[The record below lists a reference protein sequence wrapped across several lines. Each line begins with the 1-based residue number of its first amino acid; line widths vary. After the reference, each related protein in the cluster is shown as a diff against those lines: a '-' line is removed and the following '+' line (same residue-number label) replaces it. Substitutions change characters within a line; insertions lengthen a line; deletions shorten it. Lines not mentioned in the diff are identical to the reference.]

1 MIRGGTLE
9 VLVVGL
15 LILEEEAIAAV
26 VVAAVAVA
34 TVQAI
39 AEANLL
45 RVNPHNGH
53 QLNLQQNQFL
63 ALAPDLDP
71 VLYQD
76 WKLAAY
82 WKLEI
87 RDLVGFGSIA
97 YNSICCG
104 GMVFFRWATLDTLIV
119 HLF

>member
-26 VVAAVAVA
+26 VVVVAAAAVAVA

-53 QLNLQQNQFL
+53 QLNLQ
-63 ALAPDLDP
+63 
-71 VLYQD
+71 
-76 WKLAAY
+76 
-82 WKLEI
+82 
-87 RDLVGFGSIA
+87 
-97 YNSICCG
+97 
-104 GMVFFRWATLDTLIV
+104 
-119 HLF
+119 

>member
-26 VVAAVAVA
+26 VVAAAAVA

-76 WKLAAY
+76 HGQGLGLHYLCVIKAPKSAVLAGVQ
-82 WKLEI
+82 
-87 RDLVGFGSIA
+87 VGAGAVARVCPGEF
-97 YNSICCG
+97 
-104 GMVFFRWATLDTLIV
+104 
-119 HLF
+119 

>member
-26 VVAAVAVA
+26 VVAAAAIAVA

-39 AEANLL
+39 AEGISITCLRFLGIPSIKIPFFFSVLNETFLCQTANLL

-71 VLYQD
+71 VLYQ
-76 WKLAAY
+76 
-82 WKLEI
+82 
-87 RDLVGFGSIA
+87 
-97 YNSICCG
+97 
-104 GMVFFRWATLDTLIV
+104 GMKC
-119 HLF
+119 